1 MRKVIIPITSVHKS
15 CQLIDR
21 CISREEI
28 IDLLNAYIKHN
39 NLEVEKVNKDDT
51 RSGREILCNTID
63 EFDDAHQ
70 LDFIGQAFDAKLIAG
85 EADRDFVG
93 HFLKEYKYKEVQQ
106 ELFSQLVMFSSD
118 TVKKQQEFADR
129 LRIAHP
135 EALNA
140 WNDSIDQFR
149 SHNYSDSGNDIR
161 KTLEFLLRDL
171 IGNKTSVERQV
182 KGPSKNI
189 LKSNLGK
196 YLSSKGMD
204 KVNIEFLIRIIISM
218 NDISNEKFKHGEP
231 TGLSEKDLRFYM
243 KENFLIMQRL
253 LEIEED
259 TK

>member
-1 MRKVIIPITSVHKS
+1 MGKVIIPITSVHKS
-15 CQLIDR
+15 CQIIDK
-21 CISREEI
+21 CNSKEEI
-28 IDLLNAYIKHN
+28 IDLLNAYIKHS
-39 NLEVEKVNKDDT
+39 NLEVEKVNKNDI
-51 RSGREILCNTID
+51 RPSREILCDTID
-63 EFDDAHQ
+63 KFDDAHQ
-70 LDFIGQAFDAKLIAG
+70 LDFIGQAFDAQYIFG
-85 EADRDFVG
+85 EANRDFVG

-106 ELFSQLVMFSSD
+106 DLFNQLMTFSSD
-118 TVKKQQEFADR
+118 IVKKQQEFSDR
-129 LRIAHP
+129 LRTTHP
-135 EALNA
+135 EALKA

-149 SHNYSDSGNDIR
+149 LHNYSDSGNDIR
-161 KTLEFLLRDL
+161 KTLEFLLKDL

-204 KVNIEFLIRIIISM
+204 KVNIEFLIRIIVSM

-259 TK
+259 TE